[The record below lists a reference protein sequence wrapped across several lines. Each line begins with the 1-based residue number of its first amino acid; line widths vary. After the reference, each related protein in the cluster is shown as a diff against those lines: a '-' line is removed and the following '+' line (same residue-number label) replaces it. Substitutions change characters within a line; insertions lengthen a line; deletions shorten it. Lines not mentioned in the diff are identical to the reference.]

1 MSNILHPKEAYAI
14 FIIAQVLQSLPFLDD
29 SLDYEDVWRIATNLL
44 DDFKIYIEEEDI
56 PILTYGDLKYS
67 LVENW
72 INNSPVE
79 RITNPT

>member
-1 MSNILHPKEAYAI
+1 MNSILHLKEAYAI

-29 SLDYEDVWRIATNLL
+29 SLDYEDVWKIATNLL

-56 PILTYGDLKYS
+56 PILVYGDLKYS

-72 INNSPVE
+72 INNIPVE